1 MRSLTM
7 PTLGL
12 ITAMAAS
19 ALLAPAADAACSKA
33 KRRPARGA
41 DAAAPQLAKKCKKK
55 TVVLRR
61 GYRGKTSQGE
71 PISLETTKRGAWVTL
86 HFYAKQR
93 CTSRFGNPPTTASE
107 EFNTVGPHRVRNTR
121 FTGVIPAFDALVPV
135 KATVTGRAGTKS
147 ASGRVS
153 VAAGSDGD
161 SYCDASSFTFNVP
174 KVRETRGTYRF

>member
-1 MRSLTM
+1 MRSVTIS
-7 PTLGL
+7 TLGAL
-12 ITAMAAS
+12 TALAAS

-41 DAAAPQLAKKCKKK
+41 DTAVADLAKKCKKK
-55 TVVLRR
+55 SVVLRR

-71 PISLETTKRGAWVTL
+71 PISLETTNRGKRVTL
-86 HFYAKQR
+86 HFYVRHR
-93 CTSRFGNPPTTASE
+93 CTVPFGRPPIMVSE

-121 FTGVIPAFDALVPV
+121 FTGLIPAFDAEFPY
-135 KATVTGRAGTKS
+135 KATVTGRAGAKS

-153 VAAGSDGD
+153 VTGDGNAD
-161 SYCDASSFTFNVP
+161 GYCDATSFTFNVP